1 MLKNPLTEG
10 DAGQAAFDS
19 RFVIYKED
27 ITWDDEDL
35 KQNLIFGKIIDKE
48 SSEGILATLD
58 GPGRLV
64 KDIKDIKEVIK
75 YLDKPKTLST
85 N

>member
-10 DAGQAAFDS
+10 DAGQAALDS

-35 KQNLIFGKIIDKE
+35 KQNLIFGKVIDEE

-58 GPGRLV
+58 EPGRRIR
-64 KDIKDIKEVIK
+64 DIKDIKEVSEYI
-75 YLDKPKTLST
+75 DKPELLSI